1 MILPLY
7 IYKLHNESTIYL
19 RRSTSHYVLRVPVSH
34 FYKHNKHGREWK
46 AVFSLYPPLLLYLEL
61 RDWDVDY
68 DDDNAHDD
76 GDDAEQTSQPTQPP
90 GPVNVPHL

>member
-1 MILPLY
+1 MKSSFLF
-7 IYKLHNESTIYL
+7 
-19 RRSTSHYVLRVPVSH
+19 VS
-34 FYKHNKHGREWK
+34 
-46 AVFSLYPPLLLYLEL
+46 LLPLLLYLKL

-76 GDDAEQTSQPTQPP
+76 GDDTEQTSQPTQPP